1 MSGSSL
7 DGLDIAYSRM
17 EWDGKSIK
25 NWEILKAETYPYSEL
40 WIKRLTNLAIQ
51 DALVF
56 AKTNIYYGYYTAELV
71 NDFIL
76 KNAIVQLDFI
86 ASHGH
91 TIFHDPSKRYSV
103 QIGSGA
109 AIAAITEKRVI
120 NDFRMTDVALG
131 GEGAPLAPLA
141 DQYLFP
147 GYDFYLNIGG
157 IANLSANCSNK
168 WVAFDIAPAN
178 QIFNFLAIQTGRNF
192 DNEGQIAAKGKIDPE
207 LLAKLR
213 DFSFYHDPYPKSLG
227 NEWIKSKIIPIFIES
242 SLSIE
247 DQMATSVEFLAQEIK
262 KSIVNILDREN
273 IQKKDFKLLTSGGG
287 TYNIFLIN
295 RLKEILSSLNI
306 QLTVP
311 ENQIIEYKEALL
323 MSLLGLLRLENIPNV
338 IPSVSGAKKASI
350 NGAIY
355 E

>member
-17 EWDGKSIK
+17 EWNGTSVL
-25 NWEILKAETYPYSEL
+25 NWEIVKAETYSYSEI
-40 WIKRLTNLAIQ
+40 WVKRLSNLATQ

-71 NDFIL
+71 NDFIQ
-76 KNAIVQLDFI
+76 KNSITQLDFI

-109 AIAAITEKRVI
+109 AIAAITGKKVI

-147 GYDFYLNIGG
+147 GFDFYLNIGG
-157 IANLSANCSNK
+157 IANISANCNNK

-178 QIFNFLAIQTGRNF
+178 QIFNFLATLTGKDF
-192 DNEGQIAAKGKIDPE
+192 DNEGQIAANGKMDEE
-207 LLAKLR
+207 LLIKLR
-213 DFSFYHDPYPKSLG
+213 DFSFYDDTYPKSLG
-227 NEWIKSKIIPIFIES
+227 NEWIISKIIPIFIES
-242 SLSIE
+242 SLTIE
-247 DQMATSVEFLAQEIK
+247 DMMATALEFLVQEIK
-262 KSIVNILDREN
+262 NSIVNILDREN
-273 IQKKDFKLLTSGGG
+273 IQKKEFRLLISGGG
-287 TYNIFLIN
+287 TYNKFLVK
-295 RLKEILSSLNI
+295 RLNNILSSLNV
-306 QLTVP
+306 QLLVP

-323 MSLLGLLRLENIPNV
+323 MSLLGLLRLEKIPNV
-338 IPSVSGAKKASI
+338 ITSVSGAKKASV

>member
-1 MSGSSL
+1 
-7 DGLDIAYSRM
+7 
-17 EWDGKSIK
+17 
-25 NWEILKAETYPYSEL
+25 
-40 WIKRLTNLAIQ
+40 
-51 DALVF
+51 
-56 AKTNIYYGYYTAELV
+56 
-71 NDFIL
+71 
-76 KNAIVQLDFI
+76 
-86 ASHGH
+86 
-91 TIFHDPSKRYSV
+91 
-103 QIGSGA
+103 
-109 AIAAITEKRVI
+109 
-120 NDFRMTDVALG
+120 
-131 GEGAPLAPLA
+131 
-141 DQYLFP
+141 
-147 GYDFYLNIGG
+147 
-157 IANLSANCSNK
+157 
-168 WVAFDIAPAN
+168 
-178 QIFNFLAIQTGRNF
+178 
-192 DNEGQIAAKGKIDPE
+192 
-207 LLAKLR
+207 
-213 DFSFYHDPYPKSLG
+213 LG